1 MAHGAPERSE
11 RPGAPGR
18 QQCEH
23 GVDLAGRYRVG
34 SLVRTDGRCCVH
46 EGRDVLL
53 QRRVSVTLA
62 TPERGIPV
70 PTTLALPTSARHGH
84 GPGLHE
90 IYDGGD
96 DHGTLYLVTQALEGA
111 TLADEL
117 NRHHLTADEVRDL
130 GAGIA
135 RALLPAHR
143 RGWAHGALEADTVG
157 LGPDRVTVAGLGVG
171 EWLAHWAQVE
181 DRPRYPA
188 PEQLAAGEISPATDV
203 FALGALLTE
212 AAEPL
217 PPTDPLSVLLRRMRA
232 DDPAERPSTD
242 EVLRSLRVPD
252 GTPLPP
258 SGEPRVA
265 VVRRRRPGARTAP
278 TITALG
284 GLAVAA
290 ALALATFLVHTS
302 DASPERVVG
311 GATVAASSADPV
323 LPGPLTLLIPPLAR
337 GERARAAPAATLVA
351 HDREDDNAP
360 VSRSVTPAST
370 REDMTARGARAAE
383 TSTAASRSADTGS
396 ADPTTTTTT
405 PSHRSRTPRSGSPH
419 PRATTDPSDPG
430 KTGRTAT
437 KTPATDDGTGD
448 PTATHRP
455 GSAGHRRAGIPVVG
469 RILDPTGT
477 RTSASSVTPTS
488 DPDQDQATR

>member
-1 MAHGAPERSE
+1 MHDAPERSE
-11 RPGAPGR
+11 RPGAPDR
-18 QQCEH
+18 QECGH
-23 GVDLAGRYRVG
+23 GLDLAGRYRVG

-62 TPERGIPV
+62 TPERGIPI

-96 DHGTLYLVTQALEGA
+96 DHGTLYLITQAPEGA

-157 LGPDRVTVAGLGVG
+157 LGPERVTVAGLGVG

-188 PEQLAAGEISPATDV
+188 PEQLAEGEISPATDV

-217 PPTDPLSVLLRRMRA
+217 PPTDPLSVLLHRMRA

-242 EVLRSLRVPD
+242 EVLHFLRVPD

-258 SGEPRVA
+258 SGEPRAV
-265 VVRRRRPGARTAP
+265 VVRRRGPGTRAAP

-302 DASPERVVG
+302 DASSERVVG
-311 GATVAASSADPV
+311 GATVAASSAGPV
-323 LPGPLTLLIPPLAR
+323 LPGPLPLLIPPLAR
-337 GERARAAPAATLVA
+337 GERTHAAPAATLVA
-351 HDREDDNAP
+351 DDRKDDAP
-360 VSRSVTPAST
+360 VSRSATPAST
-370 REDMTARGARAAE
+370 RTAREDRTARAARVAV

-396 ADPTTTTTT
+396 ADPTTTTT
-405 PSHRSRTPRSGSPH
+405 PHSSRTPRSSSPR
-419 PRATTDPSDPG
+419 PRATNDPSDPG
-430 KTGRTAT
+430 RAGRTAT
-437 KTPATDDGTGD
+437 TTPVTDDGTGD
-448 PTATHRP
+448 PTATHRT

-477 RTSASSVTPTS
+477 RTSTSSVTPTS
-488 DPDQDQATR
+488 DRDQDEATH